1 MINLQQKNKEG
12 YTMGD
17 KEKLE
22 IEKNVIGRYENIKSI
37 VDSAIFLLNKAGKY
51 EADVFDKSMELTEQI
66 QIEIEE
72 IRDLLVDLEEG

>member
-1 MINLQQKNKEG
+1 
-12 YTMGD
+12 MGD

-22 IEKNVIGRYENIKSI
+22 IGKNVISRYENIKSI
-37 VDSAIFLLNKAGKY
+37 LDSAISLLNKSGKY
-51 EADVFDKSMELTEQI
+51 EADVFDKSIELTEQI